1 MIVISCSIFSYC
13 IEATIL
19 FIANVAF
26 FKVSHVNRLLSY
38 VGYVFDIVSLL
49 FNSLHHMNTTKTDGN
64 TFNFKGE
71 KKKRKI
77 ERYNATKEI

>member
-13 IEATIL
+13 FEATIL

-38 VGYVFDIVSLL
+38 VVYVFDIVSLL
-49 FNSLHHMNTTKTDGN
+49 FNSLQHMNTTKTD
-64 TFNFKGE
+64 
-71 KKKRKI
+71 
-77 ERYNATKEI
+77 